1 MDYKLSVKRTS
12 TLVIAALI
20 IVLLLFDVSVDVQ
33 FSLPSEEKQTDL
45 EQEALFAACYE
56 KRDAEIHRTAFATID
71 NPDVQKEFINTNRER
86 ATANCRRSFPMTETT
101 ATTPLRIN
109 LLDFEPRYW

>member
-1 MDYKLSVKRTS
+1 MDYELSVKRTS
-12 TLVIAALI
+12 TLIIAALI
-20 IVLLLFDVSVDVQ
+20 IVLLLFEVSLDLQ
-33 FSLPSEEKQTDL
+33 FSLPGEEKQPDF

-56 KRDAEIHRTAFATID
+56 KRDAEIHRIAFGTID

-86 ATANCRRSFPMTETT
+86 ATANCRRSFPATETIV
-101 ATTPLRIN
+101 TTPLRMN